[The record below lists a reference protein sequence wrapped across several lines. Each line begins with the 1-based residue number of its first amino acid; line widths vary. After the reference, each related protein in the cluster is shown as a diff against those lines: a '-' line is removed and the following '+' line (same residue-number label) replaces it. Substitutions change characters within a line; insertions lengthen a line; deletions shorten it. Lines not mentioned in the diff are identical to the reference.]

1 MLPVIVP
8 SKEQLIV
15 CKKLF
20 DEAVETQ
27 KAFFEQQ
34 INSDAREFRLQNIQN
49 EVDKLVFDIYGLQ
62 QSDYPP
68 LGKTLY

>member
-1 MLPVIVP
+1 M
-8 SKEQLIV
+8 
-15 CKKLF
+15 F
-20 DEAVETQ
+20 DGAVETQ
-27 KAFFEQQ
+27 KAFFEQK
-34 INSDAREFRLQNIQN
+34 IYIDEKDLRLQNIQK